1 MAQRLPLFIIS
12 AALLCALTGCNNQE
26 ATTAPSSDVQHSE
39 PVTQNTDDAETETT
53 ATNSADTA
61 QTEAASDQTNRIDW
75 SQIDSGEKAAPLAGY
90 EYPFALDSQSVSA
103 YADYFNVDAKT
114 AQHNLTI
121 GMASNEA
128 LSKILD
134 QLSGRYVSHELSD
147 GDNVALIIH
156 TSADMAADRYD
167 YVLAD
172 DFAKGLVLPIVIQ
185 PDGKKVDMDDKAK
198 AHGDMPQ

>member
-1 MAQRLPLFIIS
+1 MVQRLPLFIMS
-12 AALLCALTGCNNQE
+12 ATLLCALTGCNNQE
-26 ATTAPSSDVQHSE
+26 ATSSDVPQSE
-39 PVTQNTDDAETETT
+39 QATQKTDNADTT
-53 ATNSADTA
+53 ATDSADTA
-61 QTEAASDQTNRIDW
+61 QTEAASDQMDRIDW
-75 SQIDSGEKAAPLAGY
+75 SQIKSGEKAAPLADY

-128 LSKILD
+128 LSKVLD

-185 PDGKKVDMDDKAK
+185 PDGKKVDMDNEIE